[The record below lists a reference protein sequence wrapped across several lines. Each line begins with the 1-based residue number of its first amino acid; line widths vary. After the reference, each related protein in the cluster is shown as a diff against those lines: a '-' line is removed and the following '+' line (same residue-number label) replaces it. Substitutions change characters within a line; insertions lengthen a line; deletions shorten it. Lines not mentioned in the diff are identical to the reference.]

1 MPALYVLYE
10 TAAGYSLFE
19 VTGVDELG
27 QSADA
32 VQQSTVD
39 LTRFGKVVKLQSFA
53 PFTNAAH
60 ALDEMNAISEAVLTD
75 DLKTFLETNLPQ
87 VQISCTKS
95 LSCNCMDSRQ
105 SCSLCIRLRNIWILH
120 GVKGARF
127 MVLMV
132 AILPSV
138 FPSVGVLP

>member
-1 MPALYVLYE
+1 MPALYVLFE

-75 DLKTFLETNLPQ
+75 DLKSFLETNLPK
-87 VQISCTKS
+87 VQTCTGS
-95 LSCNCMDSRQ
+95 FPWHYVGSQRL
-105 SCSLCIRLRNIWILH
+105 CSLCATRGSCGSCTVL
-120 GVKGARF
+120 GAR
-127 MVLMV
+127 LM
-132 AILPSV
+132 S
-138 FPSVGVLP
+138 

>member
-1 MPALYVLYE
+1 M
-10 TAAGYSLFE
+10 FE

-39 LTRFGKVVKLQSFA
+39 LARFGKVVKLQSFA

-75 DLKTFLETNLPQ
+75 DLKSFLETNLPK
-87 VQISCTKS
+87 V
-95 LSCNCMDSRQ
+95 
-105 SCSLCIRLRNIWILH
+105 
-120 GVKGARF
+120 
-127 MVLMV
+127 
-132 AILPSV
+132 
-138 FPSVGVLP
+138 